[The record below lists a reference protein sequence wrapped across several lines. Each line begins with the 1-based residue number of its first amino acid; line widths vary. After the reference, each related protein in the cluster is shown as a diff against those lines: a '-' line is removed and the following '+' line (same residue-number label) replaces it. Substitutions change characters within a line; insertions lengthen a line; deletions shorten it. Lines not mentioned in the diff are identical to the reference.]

1 MRFWKFEKSNLEEI
15 LENEITEKEKED
27 LDNLDADQ
35 DNFSDND
42 NLSSNED
49 DSLFDKG
56 EELEKDFDETS
67 QSNDSS
73 STSLTSDSENS
84 SSEENTL
91 NEKSDNPSNT
101 GNSQENDSSDN
112 SDELEKS
119 SNETSQSND
128 SSSSSSTSGSENSSS
143 EENTLNE
150 KSDNFSNVGNSQE
163 NDSSYNSDELEKD
176 FDETSQ
182 SNDSSTSS
190 TFDSENSS
198 SKENTLDEKSDN
210 SSNTGNSQENDSS
223 DNSNELEKD
232 FDETSQ
238 SNDSGISSS
247 TSDSENSSSEENTL
261 NEKSDNS
268 SNTGNSQEN
277 DSSYNSDELEKDFDE
292 TSQSNDS
299 STSSTSDSENSSSE
313 ENTLNEKSDNSSN
326 TGNSQENGDSIGER
340 KEKLQELRD
349 KLDEYSKKKLNLER
363 KSLKPDEDISEESL
377 EKDDYELSDQ
387 SNKFL
392 EELSSLPSFKD
403 RDRKDGYSIDTSKY
417 SSIPD
422 SLVRT
427 LISKFLN
434 QRFCKRDTD
443 LNIRSNSFSKT
454 HGFHKWEV
462 KDMIVHLETEQ
473 LNKVLEDKY
482 GYQYANGVS
491 ENVPL
496 SFYFDMSGSMSEYT
510 NMLAVIAIELLKKN
524 VKVLIG
530 FNERV
535 NVQIDKIDKNITID
549 ELVSVLESAGYS
561 GYSYNNSDRFIRNS
575 KVTYKFINRDIDDYL
590 LSKECEKCV
599 VFSDFDPLSEV
610 ICLSQKAKVYW
621 FCFEN
626 YFTKYDLGRFKG
638 FIYQTNS
645 AEDIINGLI
654 KVNENRFETLCFVSN
669 NKTLQRRK

>member
-49 DSLFDKG
+49 DSLFDNG

-84 SSEENTL
+84 SSEENTID
-91 NEKSDNPSNT
+91 EKSDNSSNT
-101 GNSQENDSSDN
+101 GNSQENDSSD
-112 SDELEKS
+112 
-119 SNETSQSND
+119 
-128 SSSSSSTSGSENSSS
+128 
-143 EENTLNE
+143 
-150 KSDNFSNVGNSQE
+150 DN
-163 NDSSYNSDELEKD
+163 DELEKD

-182 SNDSSTSS
+182 SNDSSISSLTS
-190 TFDSENSS
+190 DSENSS
-198 SKENTLDEKSDN
+198 SEENTLDEKSDN

-223 DNSNELEKD
+223 DS
-232 FDETSQ
+232 
-238 SNDSGISSS
+238 
-247 TSDSENSSSEENTL
+247 
-261 NEKSDNS
+261 
-268 SNTGNSQEN
+268 
-277 DSSYNSDELEKDFDE
+277 SDELEKSSNE
-292 TSQSNDS
+292 ISQSNDS
-299 STSSTSDSENSSSE
+299 STSSTSGSENSSSE

-326 TGNSQENGDSIGER
+326 TGNSQENGESIDER

-363 KSLKPDEDISEESL
+363 ESLKPDEDISEESL

-387 SNKFL
+387 NSKFL

-549 ELVSVLESAGYS
+549 ELVSILESAGYS

>member
-15 LENEITEKEKED
+15 LENEITEKEN
-27 LDNLDADQ
+27 LDNLDSNNIDSVNNVDADQ

-49 DSLFDKG
+49 DSLFDNG
-56 EELEKDFDETS
+56 E
-67 QSNDSS
+67 
-73 STSLTSDSENS
+73 
-84 SSEENTL
+84 
-91 NEKSDNPSNT
+91 
-101 GNSQENDSSDN
+101 
-112 SDELEKS
+112 
-119 SNETSQSND
+119 
-128 SSSSSSTSGSENSSS
+128 
-143 EENTLNE
+143 
-150 KSDNFSNVGNSQE
+150 
-163 NDSSYNSDELEKD
+163 
-176 FDETSQ
+176 
-182 SNDSSTSS
+182 
-190 TFDSENSS
+190 
-198 SKENTLDEKSDN
+198 
-210 SSNTGNSQENDSS
+210 
-223 DNSNELEKD
+223 
-232 FDETSQ
+232 
-238 SNDSGISSS
+238 
-247 TSDSENSSSEENTL
+247 
-261 NEKSDNS
+261 
-268 SNTGNSQEN
+268 
-277 DSSYNSDELEKDFDE
+277 ELEKDFDE

-313 ENTLNEKSDNSSN
+313 ENTLDEKSDNSSNTGNSQENDLSDNSDELGTSSNEICQNNDSSSSSSTSDSENSSSEENTLDEKSDNSSNTGNSQENDLSDNSDELEKSSNETSQSNDSSSTSSTSDSENSSSEENTFDEKSDNSSN
-326 TGNSQENGDSIGER
+326 TGNSQENGESIDER

-363 KSLKPDEDISEESL
+363 ESLKPDEDISEESL

-403 RDRKDGYSIDTSKY
+403 RDRKDGYSIDASKY

-462 KDMIVHLETEQ
+462 KDMILHLETEQ

-482 GYQYANGVS
+482 GYQYANGAS

-610 ICLSQKAKVYW
+610 IGLSQKAKVYW

>member
-1 MRFWKFEKSNLEEI
+1 MDYITTSNLYW
-15 LENEITEKEKED
+15 NR
-27 LDNLDADQ
+27 
-35 DNFSDND
+35 F
-42 NLSSNED
+42 
-49 DSLFDKG
+49 
-56 EELEKDFDETS
+56 ELEVIKQMPFTDKDLERCVVTKGDLLVCEGGDIGRAAIWNYDYDICIQNHIHRLRGKLQLCNLFYYYVFYEYKLI
-67 QSNDSS
+67 NCISS
-73 STSLTSDSENS
+73 KGTTIQGL
-84 SSEENTL
+84 
-91 NEKSDNPSNT
+91 
-101 GNSQENDSSDN
+101 
-112 SDELEKS
+112 
-119 SNETSQSND
+119 
-128 SSSSSSTSGSENSSS
+128 
-143 EENTLNE
+143 
-150 KSDNFSNVGNSQE
+150 
-163 NDSSYNSDELEKD
+163 
-176 FDETSQ
+176 
-182 SNDSSTSS
+182 
-190 TFDSENSS
+190 S
-198 SKENTLDEKSDN
+198 SKEIDTLLIPLPPLAEQKRIVAEIEKWFA
-210 SSNTGNSQENDSS
+210 
-223 DNSNELEKD
+223 L
-232 FDETSQ
+232 
-238 SNDSGISSS
+238 I
-247 TSDSENSSSEENTL
+247 
-261 NEKSDNS
+261 
-268 SNTGNSQEN
+268 
-277 DSSYNSDELEKDFDE
+277 DELDANKQDLQSAVKQVRAKVLDLAIHGKLVSQDPNDESAIDLLRRINPHYTPSDTSHYQNIPFDIP
-292 TSQSNDS
+292 TSWQWVQ
-299 STSSTSDSENSSSE
+299 
-313 ENTLNEKSDNSSN
+313 L
-326 TGNSQENGDSIGER
+326 GIVFQLINGDRGNNYPS

-363 KSLKPDEDISEESL
+363 ESLKPDEDISEESL
-377 EKDDYELSDQ
+377 EKDDYDLSDQ

-462 KDMIVHLETEQ
+462 KDMILHLETEQ

-482 GYQYANGVS
+482 GYQYANGAS

-590 LSKECEKCV
+590 FSKECEKCV

-610 ICLSQKAKVYW
+610 IGLSQKAKVYW

-626 YFTKYDLGRFKG
+626 YFNKYDLGRFKG

>member
-15 LENEITEKEKED
+15 LENEITENEKED

-49 DSLFDKG
+49 DSLFDNGDELDKDFDENSQSNDSSTSSTFDSENSSSEENTIDETSDNSSNTG
-56 EELEKDFDETS
+56 NSQENDLSYNSDELEKDFYDTS

-73 STSLTSDSENS
+73 ISSSTSDSENS

-101 GNSQENDSSDN
+101 GNSQENDLSDDN
-112 SDELEKS
+112 DELEKDFYD
-119 SNETSQSND
+119 TSQSND
-128 SSSSSSTSGSENSSS
+128 SSSTSSTSGSENSSS
-143 EENTLNE
+143 EENTLDE
-150 KSDNFSNVGNSQE
+150 KSDNFSNA
-163 NDSSYNSDELEKD
+163 
-176 FDETSQ
+176 
-182 SNDSSTSS
+182 
-190 TFDSENSS
+190 
-198 SKENTLDEKSDN
+198 
-210 SSNTGNSQENDSS
+210 
-223 DNSNELEKD
+223 
-232 FDETSQ
+232 
-238 SNDSGISSS
+238 
-247 TSDSENSSSEENTL
+247 
-261 NEKSDNS
+261 
-268 SNTGNSQEN
+268 
-277 DSSYNSDELEKDFDE
+277 
-292 TSQSNDS
+292 
-299 STSSTSDSENSSSE
+299 
-313 ENTLNEKSDNSSN
+313 
-326 TGNSQENGDSIGER
+326 GNSQENGESIDER

-363 KSLKPDEDISEESL
+363 ESLKPDEDISEESL

-638 FIYQTNS
+638 FIYQANS

-669 NKTLQRRK
+669 SKTLQRRK

>member
-15 LENEITEKEKED
+15 LENEITEKED
-27 LDNLDADQ
+27 LDNLDSNNIDLVNNTDADQ

-49 DSLFDKG
+49 DSLFDNG
-56 EELEKDFDETS
+56 DELEKDFDETS

-73 STSLTSDSENS
+73 STSSTSDSENS
-84 SSEENTL
+84 SGEENTID
-91 NEKSDNPSNT
+91 EKSDNFSNT

-112 SDELEKS
+112 SDELEK
-119 SNETSQSND
+119 D
-128 SSSSSSTSGSENSSS
+128 
-143 EENTLNE
+143 
-150 KSDNFSNVGNSQE
+150 
-163 NDSSYNSDELEKD
+163 Y
-176 FDETSQ
+176 DETSQ
-182 SNDSSTSS
+182 SNDSS
-190 TFDSENSS
+190 
-198 SKENTLDEKSDN
+198 
-210 SSNTGNSQENDSS
+210 
-223 DNSNELEKD
+223 
-232 FDETSQ
+232 
-238 SNDSGISSS
+238 ISSS

-261 NEKSDNS
+261 DEKSDNS
-268 SNTGNSQEN
+268 SNTGDSQEK
-277 DSSYNSDELEKDFDE
+277 DSSDNNDELEKDFDE

-299 STSSTSDSENSSSE
+299 SSTSSTSDSDNSSGE
-313 ENTLNEKSDNSSN
+313 ENTIDEKSDNSNNTGDSQAKDSSDSSDELDKDSN
-326 TGNSQENGDSIGER
+326 ETGNSSDVDNQ

-349 KLDEYSKKKLNLER
+349 KLDEFSKKKLNLER
-363 KSLKPDEDISEESL
+363 ESLKPDEDISEESL

-638 FIYQTNS
+638 FIYQANS

-669 NKTLQRRK
+669 SKTLQRRK

>member
-1 MRFWKFEKSNLEEI
+1 M
-15 LENEITEKEKED
+15 
-27 LDNLDADQ
+27 
-35 DNFSDND
+35 
-42 NLSSNED
+42 
-49 DSLFDKG
+49 
-56 EELEKDFDETS
+56 
-67 QSNDSS
+67 
-73 STSLTSDSENS
+73 
-84 SSEENTL
+84 
-91 NEKSDNPSNT
+91 
-101 GNSQENDSSDN
+101 
-112 SDELEKS
+112 
-119 SNETSQSND
+119 
-128 SSSSSSTSGSENSSS
+128 
-143 EENTLNE
+143 
-150 KSDNFSNVGNSQE
+150 
-163 NDSSYNSDELEKD
+163 
-176 FDETSQ
+176 
-182 SNDSSTSS
+182 
-190 TFDSENSS
+190 
-198 SKENTLDEKSDN
+198 
-210 SSNTGNSQENDSS
+210 
-223 DNSNELEKD
+223 
-232 FDETSQ
+232 
-238 SNDSGISSS
+238 
-247 TSDSENSSSEENTL
+247 
-261 NEKSDNS
+261 
-268 SNTGNSQEN
+268 
-277 DSSYNSDELEKDFDE
+277 
-292 TSQSNDS
+292 
-299 STSSTSDSENSSSE
+299 
-313 ENTLNEKSDNSSN
+313 
-326 TGNSQENGDSIGER
+326 
-340 KEKLQELRD
+340 
-349 KLDEYSKKKLNLER
+349 
-363 KSLKPDEDISEESL
+363 KPDEDISEESL
-377 EKDDYELSDQ
+377 EKKDDYELSDQ
-387 SNKFL
+387 RNKFL

-403 RDRKDGYSIDTSKY
+403 RDRGDGYSIDTSKY

-610 ICLSQKAKVYW
+610 IGLSQKAKVYW

-638 FIYQTNS
+638 FIYQANS

-669 NKTLQRRK
+669 SKTLQRRK

>member
-15 LENEITEKEKED
+15 LENEITENEKED

-49 DSLFDKG
+49 DSLFDNGDELDKDFDENSQSNDSSTSSTFDSENSSSEENTIDETSDNSSNTG
-56 EELEKDFDETS
+56 NSQENDLSYNSDELEKDFYDTS

-73 STSLTSDSENS
+73 ISSSTSDSENS

-101 GNSQENDSSDN
+101 GNSQENDLSDDN
-112 SDELEKS
+112 DELEKDFYD
-119 SNETSQSND
+119 TSQSND
-128 SSSSSSTSGSENSSS
+128 SSSTSSTSGSENSSS
-143 EENTLNE
+143 EENTLDE
-150 KSDNFSNVGNSQE
+150 KSDNFSNA
-163 NDSSYNSDELEKD
+163 
-176 FDETSQ
+176 
-182 SNDSSTSS
+182 
-190 TFDSENSS
+190 
-198 SKENTLDEKSDN
+198 
-210 SSNTGNSQENDSS
+210 
-223 DNSNELEKD
+223 
-232 FDETSQ
+232 
-238 SNDSGISSS
+238 
-247 TSDSENSSSEENTL
+247 
-261 NEKSDNS
+261 
-268 SNTGNSQEN
+268 
-277 DSSYNSDELEKDFDE
+277 
-292 TSQSNDS
+292 
-299 STSSTSDSENSSSE
+299 
-313 ENTLNEKSDNSSN
+313 
-326 TGNSQENGDSIGER
+326 GNSQENGESIDER

-363 KSLKPDEDISEESL
+363 ESLKPDEDISEESL

-387 SNKFL
+387 NSKFL

-473 LNKVLEDKY
+473 LNKVLKDKY

-638 FIYQTNS
+638 FIYQANS

>member
-27 LDNLDADQ
+27 LDNLDSNNIDSVNNVDADQ

-49 DSLFDKG
+49 DSLFDNG
-56 EELEKDFDETS
+56 EELEKSF
-67 QSNDSS
+67 
-73 STSLTSDSENS
+73 
-84 SSEENTL
+84 
-91 NEKSDNPSNT
+91 
-101 GNSQENDSSDN
+101 
-112 SDELEKS
+112 
-119 SNETSQSND
+119 NETSQSND
-128 SSSSSSTSGSENSSS
+128 N
-143 EENTLNE
+143 
-150 KSDNFSNVGNSQE
+150 
-163 NDSSYNSDELEKD
+163 
-176 FDETSQ
+176 
-182 SNDSSTSS
+182 
-190 TFDSENSS
+190 
-198 SKENTLDEKSDN
+198 
-210 SSNTGNSQENDSS
+210 
-223 DNSNELEKD
+223 
-232 FDETSQ
+232 
-238 SNDSGISSS
+238 
-247 TSDSENSSSEENTL
+247 
-261 NEKSDNS
+261 
-268 SNTGNSQEN
+268 
-277 DSSYNSDELEKDFDE
+277 
-292 TSQSNDS
+292 S

-326 TGNSQENGDSIGER
+326 TGNSQENASSDNSDELEKSSNETSQNNDRSSTSSTSGSENSSSEENTLDEKSDNSSNTGNSQEKDLSDNSDELEKSSNETIQSNDSSSSSTSDSENSSSKENTLNEKSDNSSNTGNSQENGESIDER

-363 KSLKPDEDISEESL
+363 ESLKPDEDISEESL

-462 KDMIVHLETEQ
+462 KDMILHLETEQ

-482 GYQYANGVS
+482 GYQYANGAS

-590 LSKECEKCV
+590 FSKECEKCV

-610 ICLSQKAKVYW
+610 IGLSQKAKVYW

>member
-15 LENEITEKEKED
+15 LENEITENEKED

-49 DSLFDKG
+49 DSLFDNG
-56 EELEKDFDETS
+56 DELEKDFYDTS

-73 STSLTSDSENS
+73 
-84 SSEENTL
+84 
-91 NEKSDNPSNT
+91 
-101 GNSQENDSSDN
+101 
-112 SDELEKS
+112 
-119 SNETSQSND
+119 
-128 SSSSSSTSGSENSSS
+128 
-143 EENTLNE
+143 
-150 KSDNFSNVGNSQE
+150 
-163 NDSSYNSDELEKD
+163 
-176 FDETSQ
+176 
-182 SNDSSTSS
+182 
-190 TFDSENSS
+190 
-198 SKENTLDEKSDN
+198 
-210 SSNTGNSQENDSS
+210 
-223 DNSNELEKD
+223 
-232 FDETSQ
+232 
-238 SNDSGISSS
+238 ISSS

-277 DSSYNSDELEKDFDE
+277 GE
-292 TSQSNDS
+292 
-299 STSSTSDSENSSSE
+299 
-313 ENTLNEKSDNSSN
+313 
-326 TGNSQENGDSIGER
+326 SIDER

-363 KSLKPDEDISEESL
+363 ESLKPDEDISEESL
-377 EKDDYELSDQ
+377 EKDDYELSNQ

-610 ICLSQKAKVYW
+610 IGLSQKAKVYW

>member
-15 LENEITEKEKED
+15 LENEITEKED
-27 LDNLDADQ
+27 LDNLDSNNIDSVNNVDADQ

-49 DSLFDKG
+49 DSLFDNG

-73 STSLTSDSENS
+73 STSSTSDSENS

-91 NEKSDNPSNT
+91 DEKSDNPSNT
-101 GNSQENDSSDN
+101 GNSQENASSDN

-119 SNETSQSND
+119 SH
-128 SSSSSSTSGSENSSS
+128 
-143 EENTLNE
+143 
-150 KSDNFSNVGNSQE
+150 
-163 NDSSYNSDELEKD
+163 
-176 FDETSQ
+176 
-182 SNDSSTSS
+182 
-190 TFDSENSS
+190 
-198 SKENTLDEKSDN
+198 
-210 SSNTGNSQENDSS
+210 
-223 DNSNELEKD
+223 
-232 FDETSQ
+232 
-238 SNDSGISSS
+238 
-247 TSDSENSSSEENTL
+247 
-261 NEKSDNS
+261 
-268 SNTGNSQEN
+268 
-277 DSSYNSDELEKDFDE
+277 E

-313 ENTLNEKSDNSSN
+313 ENTLDDKSYNSSNTGNSQENDLSDNSDELGTSSNETIENNNSISSSSTSDSEDSLSEENTFDEKSDNSSN
-326 TGNSQENGDSIGER
+326 TGNSQENDSSDNSDELGTSSNETSQSNDSSSSSSTSGSENSSSKDNTLDEKSDNPSNIGNSQENGESIDER

-363 KSLKPDEDISEESL
+363 ESLKPDEDISEESL

-454 HGFHKWEV
+454 HGFHKWKV
-462 KDMIVHLETEQ
+462 KDMILHLETEQ

-610 ICLSQKAKVYW
+610 IGLSQKAKVYW

>member
-27 LDNLDADQ
+27 LDNLDSNNIDSVNNVDADQ

-42 NLSSNED
+42 SLENTDNDNLSSNEENTTQKSDED
-49 DSLFDKG
+49 DSSFDNG
-56 EELEKDFDETS
+56 DELEKDSDETIE
-67 QSNDSS
+67 SNDSS
-73 STSLTSDSENS
+73 SSLTSDSDNFSSEESTLDEQGEQNDNSGNTDDSQESAASDDSDELGTSSNENGSSGSTSDSENSLSEENTLDKKSDNSSNAGNSQENDSSDNSDELETSSNETGENNSSSSSSTSDSENS

-91 NEKSDNPSNT
+91 DEKSDNSSST

-119 SNETSQSND
+119 SNETNQSND
-128 SSSSSSTSGSENSSS
+128 SSS
-143 EENTLNE
+143 
-150 KSDNFSNVGNSQE
+150 
-163 NDSSYNSDELEKD
+163 
-176 FDETSQ
+176 
-182 SNDSSTSS
+182 
-190 TFDSENSS
+190 
-198 SKENTLDEKSDN
+198 
-210 SSNTGNSQENDSS
+210 
-223 DNSNELEKD
+223 
-232 FDETSQ
+232 
-238 SNDSGISSS
+238 SSS

-261 NEKSDNS
+261 DEKSDNS
-268 SNTGNSQEN
+268 SNA
-277 DSSYNSDELEKDFDE
+277 
-292 TSQSNDS
+292 
-299 STSSTSDSENSSSE
+299 
-313 ENTLNEKSDNSSN
+313 
-326 TGNSQENGDSIGER
+326 GNSQENGESIDER

-363 KSLKPDEDISEESL
+363 ESLKPDEDISEESS

-403 RDRKDGYSIDTSKY
+403 RDRGDGYSIDTSKY

-482 GYQYANGVS
+482 GYQYAAGVS

-524 VKVLIG
+524 VKVLVG

-610 ICLSQKAKVYW
+610 IGLSQKAKVYW

>member
-15 LENEITEKEKED
+15 LENEITENEKED

-49 DSLFDKG
+49 DSLFDNG
-56 EELEKDFDETS
+56 DELEKDFYDTS

-73 STSLTSDSENS
+73 
-84 SSEENTL
+84 
-91 NEKSDNPSNT
+91 
-101 GNSQENDSSDN
+101 
-112 SDELEKS
+112 
-119 SNETSQSND
+119 
-128 SSSSSSTSGSENSSS
+128 
-143 EENTLNE
+143 
-150 KSDNFSNVGNSQE
+150 
-163 NDSSYNSDELEKD
+163 
-176 FDETSQ
+176 
-182 SNDSSTSS
+182 
-190 TFDSENSS
+190 
-198 SKENTLDEKSDN
+198 
-210 SSNTGNSQENDSS
+210 
-223 DNSNELEKD
+223 
-232 FDETSQ
+232 
-238 SNDSGISSS
+238 ISSS

-277 DSSYNSDELEKDFDE
+277 DLSDNSDELEKSSNEISQSNDSSTSSTSGSENSSSEENTIDEKSDNYSNKGNSQENDSSDNNDELEKDFDD

-299 STSSTSDSENSSSE
+299 SSSSSTSDSENSSSE

-326 TGNSQENGDSIGER
+326 TGNSQENGESIDER

-363 KSLKPDEDISEESL
+363 ESLKPDEDISEESL
-377 EKDDYELSDQ
+377 EKDDYELSNQ

-610 ICLSQKAKVYW
+610 IGLSQKAKVYW

>member
-27 LDNLDADQ
+27 LDNLDSNNIDSVNNVDADQ

-49 DSLFDKG
+49 DSLFDNG
-56 EELEKDFDETS
+56 EELEKDFD
-67 QSNDSS
+67 
-73 STSLTSDSENS
+73 
-84 SSEENTL
+84 
-91 NEKSDNPSNT
+91 
-101 GNSQENDSSDN
+101 
-112 SDELEKS
+112 
-119 SNETSQSND
+119 ETSQSND

-143 EENTLNE
+143 EENTLDE
-150 KSDNFSNVGNSQE
+150 KSDNSSSAGNSQE
-163 NDSSYNSDELEKD
+163 NASSDNSDELEKSSN
-176 FDETSQ
+176 ETSQ
-182 SNDSSTSS
+182 NNDSSTGS
-190 TFDSENSS
+190 TSDSENSS
-198 SKENTLDEKSDN
+198 SEDNTLDEKSDN
-210 SSNTGNSQENDSS
+210 SSNTGNSQEDDSS
-223 DNSNELEKD
+223 DNSDELGASSNETVENNNSSS
-232 FDETSQ
+232 T
-238 SNDSGISSS
+238 SS
-247 TSDSENSSSEENTL
+247 TSDSENASSEENTFDEKSDNSSSAGNSQENASSDNNDELEKSSNETSQNNDSSTSSTSDSENASSEENTL
-261 NEKSDNS
+261 NEKSDNP
-268 SNTGNSQEN
+268 
-277 DSSYNSDELEKDFDE
+277 
-292 TSQSNDS
+292 
-299 STSSTSDSENSSSE
+299 
-313 ENTLNEKSDNSSN
+313 SN
-326 TGNSQENGDSIGER
+326 TGNSQENGESIDER

-363 KSLKPDEDISEESL
+363 ESLKPDEDISEESL

-462 KDMIVHLETEQ
+462 KDMILHLETEQ

-610 ICLSQKAKVYW
+610 IGLSQKAKVYW

>member
-1 MRFWKFEKSNLEEI
+1 M
-15 LENEITEKEKED
+15 
-27 LDNLDADQ
+27 DADQ

-49 DSLFDKG
+49 DSLFDNG
-56 EELEKDFDETS
+56 DELEKDFDENSQSNDSSTSSTFDSENSSSEENTIDETSDNSSNTGNSQENDLSYNSDELEKDFYDTS

-73 STSLTSDSENS
+73 ISSSTSDSENS

-101 GNSQENDSSDN
+101 GNSQENDLSDDN
-112 SDELEKS
+112 DELEKDFYDTSQSNDS
-119 SNETSQSND
+119 SISSSTSDSENSSSEENTLNEKSDNPSNTGNSQENDLSDDNDELEKDFDETSQSND

-143 EENTLNE
+143 EENTI
-150 KSDNFSNVGNSQE
+150 
-163 NDSSYNSDELEKD
+163 
-176 FDETSQ
+176 
-182 SNDSSTSS
+182 
-190 TFDSENSS
+190 
-198 SKENTLDEKSDN
+198 DEKSDN
-210 SSNTGNSQENDSS
+210 
-223 DNSNELEKD
+223 
-232 FDETSQ
+232 
-238 SNDSGISSS
+238 
-247 TSDSENSSSEENTL
+247 
-261 NEKSDNS
+261 
-268 SNTGNSQEN
+268 
-277 DSSYNSDELEKDFDE
+277 Y
-292 TSQSNDS
+292 
-299 STSSTSDSENSSSE
+299 
-313 ENTLNEKSDNSSN
+313 SN
-326 TGNSQENGDSIGER
+326 TGNSQENGESIDER

-610 ICLSQKAKVYW
+610 IGLSQKAKVYW

>member
-1 MRFWKFEKSNLEEI
+1 MRFWRFEKGNLEEI
-15 LENEITEKEKED
+15 VDKETAREEKKD
-27 LDNLDADQ
+27 LDNIDSNNTDLVNNTDTDQ
-35 DNFSDND
+35 ESFSDND
-42 NLSSNED
+42 SLENTDDNLSDNEENTTQESNED
-49 DSLFDKG
+49 DSSFDNG
-56 EELEKDFDETS
+56 DELEKDSDETVE
-67 QSNDSS
+67 SNDSS
-73 STSLTSDSENS
+73 SDSTSSGDDF

-91 NEKSDNPSNT
+91 DEQGEQSDNS
-101 GNSQENDSSDN
+101 GNVDDSQESDLSDN
-112 SDELEKS
+112 SDALEKDVDETIESNDSSGSDSTYGSDDFSSEESTLDEQGKQSDNSGNADDGQESDLSDNSDELGNGSSESNDSSSSGSTSGSEESTLDEKSNNSGNTDDSQESSSIDNGNELEKS
-119 SNETSQSND
+119 SNETSD
-128 SSSSSSTSGSENSSS
+128 
-143 EENTLNE
+143 
-150 KSDNFSNVGNSQE
+150 
-163 NDSSYNSDELEKD
+163 
-176 FDETSQ
+176 
-182 SNDSSTSS
+182 
-190 TFDSENSS
+190 
-198 SKENTLDEKSDN
+198 
-210 SSNTGNSQENDSS
+210 SSNTNNQ
-223 DNSNELEKD
+223 DNSFDSDDALDDESSIDNQNIKKD
-232 FDETSQ
+232 
-238 SNDSGISSS
+238 
-247 TSDSENSSSEENTL
+247 
-261 NEKSDNS
+261 
-268 SNTGNSQEN
+268 
-277 DSSYNSDELEKDFDE
+277 
-292 TSQSNDS
+292 
-299 STSSTSDSENSSSE
+299 
-313 ENTLNEKSDNSSN
+313 
-326 TGNSQENGDSIGER
+326 SQENGESIDER

-363 KSLKPDEDISEESL
+363 ESLKPDEDISEESS
-377 EKDDYELSDQ
+377 EKDNYRLSDQ

-403 RDRKDGYSIDTSKY
+403 RDRGDGYSIDTSKY

-482 GYQYANGVS
+482 GYQYAAGAS

-561 GYSYNNSDRFIRNS
+561 GYSYGNSDRFIRNS

-590 LSKECEKCV
+590 LSKKCEKCV

-610 ICLSQKAKVYW
+610 IGLSQKAKVYW

-654 KVNENRFETLCFVSN
+654 KVNENRFETLCFVSHD
-669 NKTLQRRK
+669 KTLQRRK

>member
-27 LDNLDADQ
+27 LDNLDSNNIDSVNNVDADQ

-49 DSLFDKG
+49 DSLFDNG
-56 EELEKDFDETS
+56 EELEKDFD
-67 QSNDSS
+67 
-73 STSLTSDSENS
+73 
-84 SSEENTL
+84 
-91 NEKSDNPSNT
+91 
-101 GNSQENDSSDN
+101 
-112 SDELEKS
+112 
-119 SNETSQSND
+119 ETSQSND

-143 EENTLNE
+143 EENTLDE
-150 KSDNFSNVGNSQE
+150 KSDNSSNTGNSQE
-163 NDSSYNSDELEKD
+163 KDLSDNSDELGKD

-182 SNDSSTSS
+182 SNDGSTSS
-190 TFDSENSS
+190 TSDSENSS
-198 SKENTLDEKSDN
+198 SEENTFDEKSDNSSNTGNSQEKDLSDNSDELGTSSNETSQSNDSSSTISTSDSENSSSEENTFDEKSDNSSSAGNSQENASSDNNDELEKSSNETSQNNDSSTSSTSGSENSSSEGNTLDEKSDN
-210 SSNTGNSQENDSS
+210 SSNTGNSQENG
-223 DNSNELEKD
+223 E
-232 FDETSQ
+232 
-238 SNDSGISSS
+238 
-247 TSDSENSSSEENTL
+247 
-261 NEKSDNS
+261 
-268 SNTGNSQEN
+268 
-277 DSSYNSDELEKDFDE
+277 
-292 TSQSNDS
+292 
-299 STSSTSDSENSSSE
+299 
-313 ENTLNEKSDNSSN
+313 
-326 TGNSQENGDSIGER
+326 SIDER

-363 KSLKPDEDISEESL
+363 ESLKPDEDVSEESL

-462 KDMIVHLETEQ
+462 KDMILHLETEQ

-482 GYQYANGVS
+482 GYQYANGAS

-610 ICLSQKAKVYW
+610 IGLSQKAKVYW

>member
-15 LENEITEKEKED
+15 LENEITRKEKED
-27 LDNLDADQ
+27 LDNLDSNNIDSVNNVDADQ
-35 DNFSDND
+35 DNFSDNDSLENTDND

-67 QSNDSS
+67 QNNDSS
-73 STSLTSDSENS
+73 SSSSTSGSENS

-91 NEKSDNPSNT
+91 DEKSDNSSSA
-101 GNSQENDSSDN
+101 GNSQENAPSDN

-128 SSSSSSTSGSENSSS
+128 SSSSSSTS
-143 EENTLNE
+143 
-150 KSDNFSNVGNSQE
+150 
-163 NDSSYNSDELEKD
+163 
-176 FDETSQ
+176 
-182 SNDSSTSS
+182 
-190 TFDSENSS
+190 
-198 SKENTLDEKSDN
+198 
-210 SSNTGNSQENDSS
+210 
-223 DNSNELEKD
+223 
-232 FDETSQ
+232 
-238 SNDSGISSS
+238 
-247 TSDSENSSSEENTL
+247 DSENSSSEENTL
-261 NEKSDNS
+261 NEKSNNSSSTGNSQENDSFDNS
-268 SNTGNSQEN
+268 DDSEKSSNDTVENNNSSTSSTSDSGDSSSEENTLDEKSDISSRTGNSQEN
-277 DSSYNSDELEKDFDE
+277 DSSD
-292 TSQSNDS
+292 
-299 STSSTSDSENSSSE
+299 SSE
-313 ENTLNEKSDNSSN
+313 ELDKDSNE
-326 TGNSQENGDSIGER
+326 TGNSSDVDNQ

-363 KSLKPDEDISEESL
+363 ESLKPDENISEESL

-462 KDMIVHLETEQ
+462 KDMILHLETEQ

-610 ICLSQKAKVYW
+610 IGLSQKAKVYW

>member
-15 LENEITEKEKED
+15 LENEITENEKED

-49 DSLFDKG
+49 DSLFDNG
-56 EELEKDFDETS
+56 DELEKDFDENSQSNDSSTSSTFDSENSSSEENTIDETSDNSSNTGNSQENDLSYNSDELEKDFYDTS

-73 STSLTSDSENS
+73 ISSSTSDSENS

-101 GNSQENDSSDN
+101 GNSQENDLSDDN
-112 SDELEKS
+112 DELEKDFD
-119 SNETSQSND
+119 ETSQSND

-143 EENTLNE
+143 EENTI
-150 KSDNFSNVGNSQE
+150 
-163 NDSSYNSDELEKD
+163 
-176 FDETSQ
+176 
-182 SNDSSTSS
+182 
-190 TFDSENSS
+190 
-198 SKENTLDEKSDN
+198 DEKSDN
-210 SSNTGNSQENDSS
+210 
-223 DNSNELEKD
+223 
-232 FDETSQ
+232 
-238 SNDSGISSS
+238 
-247 TSDSENSSSEENTL
+247 
-261 NEKSDNS
+261 
-268 SNTGNSQEN
+268 
-277 DSSYNSDELEKDFDE
+277 Y
-292 TSQSNDS
+292 
-299 STSSTSDSENSSSE
+299 
-313 ENTLNEKSDNSSN
+313 SN
-326 TGNSQENGDSIGER
+326 TGNSQENGESIDER

-610 ICLSQKAKVYW
+610 IGLSQKAKVYW

>member
-49 DSLFDKG
+49 DSLFDNG
-56 EELEKDFDETS
+56 EELEKDFDEIS
-67 QSNDSS
+67 QSNDS
-73 STSLTSDSENS
+73 
-84 SSEENTL
+84 
-91 NEKSDNPSNT
+91 
-101 GNSQENDSSDN
+101 
-112 SDELEKS
+112 
-119 SNETSQSND
+119 
-128 SSSSSSTSGSENSSS
+128 
-143 EENTLNE
+143 
-150 KSDNFSNVGNSQE
+150 
-163 NDSSYNSDELEKD
+163 
-176 FDETSQ
+176 
-182 SNDSSTSS
+182 
-190 TFDSENSS
+190 
-198 SKENTLDEKSDN
+198 
-210 SSNTGNSQENDSS
+210 
-223 DNSNELEKD
+223 
-232 FDETSQ
+232 
-238 SNDSGISSS
+238 
-247 TSDSENSSSEENTL
+247 
-261 NEKSDNS
+261 
-268 SNTGNSQEN
+268 
-277 DSSYNSDELEKDFDE
+277 
-292 TSQSNDS
+292 S

-326 TGNSQENGDSIGER
+326 TGNSQENDLSYNSDELEKDFYDTSQSNDSSISSSTSDSENSSSEENTLNEKSDNPSNTGNSQENDLSDDNDELEKDFDETSQSNDSSSSSSTSGSENSSSEENTLDEKSDNYSNTGNSQEKDSSDNNDELEKDFDETSQSNDSSSSSSTSGSENSSSEENTLDEKSDNFSNAGNSQENGESIDER

-363 KSLKPDEDISEESL
+363 ESLKPDEDISEESL

-387 SNKFL
+387 NSKFL

-549 ELVSVLESAGYS
+549 ELVSILESAGYS

-610 ICLSQKAKVYW
+610 IGLSQKAKVYW

-638 FIYQTNS
+638 FIYQANS

>member
-27 LDNLDADQ
+27 LDNLDSNNIDSVNNVDADQ

-49 DSLFDKG
+49 DSLFDNG

-73 STSLTSDSENS
+73 SSSSTSDSENS
-84 SSEENTL
+84 SSEENTLDEKSDNSSNTGNSQENDLSDNSDELGASSNETVENNNSSSTSSTSDSENASSEENTL

-101 GNSQENDSSDN
+101 GNSQENDLSDN

-119 SNETSQSND
+119 SN
-128 SSSSSSTSGSENSSS
+128 
-143 EENTLNE
+143 
-150 KSDNFSNVGNSQE
+150 V
-163 NDSSYNSDELEKD
+163 
-176 FDETSQ
+176 
-182 SNDSSTSS
+182 
-190 TFDSENSS
+190 
-198 SKENTLDEKSDN
+198 
-210 SSNTGNSQENDSS
+210 
-223 DNSNELEKD
+223 
-232 FDETSQ
+232 
-238 SNDSGISSS
+238 
-247 TSDSENSSSEENTL
+247 
-261 NEKSDNS
+261 
-268 SNTGNSQEN
+268 
-277 DSSYNSDELEKDFDE
+277 

-313 ENTLNEKSDNSSN
+313 ENTFDEKSDNSSN
-326 TGNSQENGDSIGER
+326 TGNSQENGESIDER

-363 KSLKPDEDISEESL
+363 ESLKPDEDISEESL

-403 RDRKDGYSIDTSKY
+403 RDRKDGYSIDASKY

-462 KDMIVHLETEQ
+462 KDMILHLETEQ

-482 GYQYANGVS
+482 GYQYANGAS

-610 ICLSQKAKVYW
+610 IGLSQKAKVYW

>member
-15 LENEITEKEKED
+15 LENEITENEKED
-27 LDNLDADQ
+27 LDNLDSNNIDSVNNVDADQ

-49 DSLFDKG
+49 DSLFDNG
-56 EELEKDFDETS
+56 E
-67 QSNDSS
+67 
-73 STSLTSDSENS
+73 
-84 SSEENTL
+84 
-91 NEKSDNPSNT
+91 
-101 GNSQENDSSDN
+101 
-112 SDELEKS
+112 
-119 SNETSQSND
+119 
-128 SSSSSSTSGSENSSS
+128 
-143 EENTLNE
+143 
-150 KSDNFSNVGNSQE
+150 
-163 NDSSYNSDELEKD
+163 
-176 FDETSQ
+176 
-182 SNDSSTSS
+182 
-190 TFDSENSS
+190 
-198 SKENTLDEKSDN
+198 
-210 SSNTGNSQENDSS
+210 
-223 DNSNELEKD
+223 
-232 FDETSQ
+232 
-238 SNDSGISSS
+238 
-247 TSDSENSSSEENTL
+247 
-261 NEKSDNS
+261 
-268 SNTGNSQEN
+268 
-277 DSSYNSDELEKDFDE
+277 ELEKDFDE

-326 TGNSQENGDSIGER
+326 TGNSQENNLSDNSDELEKSSNETVENNNSISSSSTSDSENSSSEENTLNEKSDNFSNTGNSQGKDSFDNNDELGTSSNETSQSNDSSSTSSTSDSENSSSEENTLDEKSDNPSNTGNSQENDLSDNSDELEKSSNETSQSNDSSSTSSTSDSENSSSEENTLDEKSDNPSNTGNSQEKGESIDER

-363 KSLKPDEDISEESL
+363 ESLKPDEDISEESL

-462 KDMIVHLETEQ
+462 KDMILHLETEQ

-590 LSKECEKCV
+590 FSKECEKCV

-610 ICLSQKAKVYW
+610 IGLSQKAKVYW

>member
-15 LENEITEKEKED
+15 LENEITEKED
-27 LDNLDADQ
+27 LDNLDSNNIDLVNNTDADH

-49 DSLFDKG
+49 DSLFDNG
-56 EELEKDFDETS
+56 DELEKDFDETS

-73 STSLTSDSENS
+73 STS
-84 SSEENTL
+84 
-91 NEKSDNPSNT
+91 
-101 GNSQENDSSDN
+101 
-112 SDELEKS
+112 
-119 SNETSQSND
+119 
-128 SSSSSSTSGSENSSS
+128 STSGSENSSS
-143 EENTLNE
+143 EENTLDE
-150 KSDNFSNVGNSQE
+150 KSDNSSNTGNSQE
-163 NDSSYNSDELEKD
+163 NDLSDNSDELEKD
-176 FDETSQ
+176 FDEISQ

-198 SKENTLDEKSDN
+198 SEENTIDEKSDN

-223 DNSNELEKD
+223 DNSDELEKD

-238 SNDSGISSS
+238 SNDS
-247 TSDSENSSSEENTL
+247 
-261 NEKSDNS
+261 
-268 SNTGNSQEN
+268 
-277 DSSYNSDELEKDFDE
+277 
-292 TSQSNDS
+292 S

-313 ENTLNEKSDNSSN
+313 ENTLDEKSDNFSN
-326 TGNSQENGDSIGER
+326 AGNSQENGESIDER

-363 KSLKPDEDISEESL
+363 ESLKPDEDISEESL

-610 ICLSQKAKVYW
+610 IGLSQKARVYW

>member
-49 DSLFDKG
+49 DSLFDNG

-91 NEKSDNPSNT
+91 NEKSDN
-101 GNSQENDSSDN
+101 
-112 SDELEKS
+112 
-119 SNETSQSND
+119 
-128 SSSSSSTSGSENSSS
+128 
-143 EENTLNE
+143 
-150 KSDNFSNVGNSQE
+150 
-163 NDSSYNSDELEKD
+163 
-176 FDETSQ
+176 
-182 SNDSSTSS
+182 
-190 TFDSENSS
+190 
-198 SKENTLDEKSDN
+198 
-210 SSNTGNSQENDSS
+210 
-223 DNSNELEKD
+223 
-232 FDETSQ
+232 
-238 SNDSGISSS
+238 
-247 TSDSENSSSEENTL
+247 
-261 NEKSDNS
+261 
-268 SNTGNSQEN
+268 
-277 DSSYNSDELEKDFDE
+277 
-292 TSQSNDS
+292 
-299 STSSTSDSENSSSE
+299 
-313 ENTLNEKSDNSSN
+313 SSN
-326 TGNSQENGDSIGER
+326 TGNSQENGESIDER

-363 KSLKPDEDISEESL
+363 ESLKPDEDISEESL

-387 SNKFL
+387 NSKFL

-610 ICLSQKAKVYW
+610 IGLSQKAKVYW

>member
-27 LDNLDADQ
+27 LDNLDSNNIDSVNNVDADQ

-49 DSLFDKG
+49 DSLFDNG
-56 EELEKDFDETS
+56 EELEKDFD
-67 QSNDSS
+67 
-73 STSLTSDSENS
+73 
-84 SSEENTL
+84 
-91 NEKSDNPSNT
+91 
-101 GNSQENDSSDN
+101 
-112 SDELEKS
+112 
-119 SNETSQSND
+119 ETSQSND

-143 EENTLNE
+143 EENTL
-150 KSDNFSNVGNSQE
+150 D
-163 NDSSYNSDELEKD
+163 D
-176 FDETSQ
+176 
-182 SNDSSTSS
+182 
-190 TFDSENSS
+190 
-198 SKENTLDEKSDN
+198 KSDN
-210 SSNTGNSQENDSS
+210 SSNTGNSQEDG
-223 DNSNELEKD
+223 E
-232 FDETSQ
+232 
-238 SNDSGISSS
+238 
-247 TSDSENSSSEENTL
+247 
-261 NEKSDNS
+261 
-268 SNTGNSQEN
+268 
-277 DSSYNSDELEKDFDE
+277 
-292 TSQSNDS
+292 
-299 STSSTSDSENSSSE
+299 
-313 ENTLNEKSDNSSN
+313 
-326 TGNSQENGDSIGER
+326 SIDER

-363 KSLKPDEDISEESL
+363 ESLKPDEDISEESL

-454 HGFHKWEV
+454 HGFYKWEV
-462 KDMIVHLETEQ
+462 KDMILHLETEQ

-482 GYQYANGVS
+482 GYQYANGAS

-610 ICLSQKAKVYW
+610 IGLSQKAKVYW

>member
-15 LENEITEKEKED
+15 LENEITENEKED

-49 DSLFDKG
+49 DSLFDNG
-56 EELEKDFDETS
+56 DELEKDFYDTS

-73 STSLTSDSENS
+73 ISSSTSDSENS

-101 GNSQENDSSDN
+101 GNSQENDLSDDN
-112 SDELEKS
+112 DELEKDFD
-119 SNETSQSND
+119 ETSQSND

-143 EENTLNE
+143 EENTL
-150 KSDNFSNVGNSQE
+150 
-163 NDSSYNSDELEKD
+163 
-176 FDETSQ
+176 
-182 SNDSSTSS
+182 
-190 TFDSENSS
+190 
-198 SKENTLDEKSDN
+198 DEKSDN
-210 SSNTGNSQENDSS
+210 YSNTGNSQENDSS
-223 DNSNELEKD
+223 DNNDELEKD
-232 FDETSQ
+232 FDDTSQ
-238 SNDSGISSS
+238 SNDSSSSSS

-277 DSSYNSDELEKDFDE
+277 GE
-292 TSQSNDS
+292 
-299 STSSTSDSENSSSE
+299 
-313 ENTLNEKSDNSSN
+313 
-326 TGNSQENGDSIGER
+326 SIDER

-363 KSLKPDEDISEESL
+363 ESLKPDEDISEESL
-377 EKDDYELSDQ
+377 EKDDYELSNQ

-610 ICLSQKAKVYW
+610 IGLSQKAKVYW

>member
-27 LDNLDADQ
+27 LDNLDSNNIDSVNNVDADQ

-49 DSLFDKG
+49 DSLFDNG
-56 EELEKDFDETS
+56 EELEKDF
-67 QSNDSS
+67 N
-73 STSLTSDSENS
+73 
-84 SSEENTL
+84 
-91 NEKSDNPSNT
+91 
-101 GNSQENDSSDN
+101 
-112 SDELEKS
+112 
-119 SNETSQSND
+119 
-128 SSSSSSTSGSENSSS
+128 
-143 EENTLNE
+143 
-150 KSDNFSNVGNSQE
+150 
-163 NDSSYNSDELEKD
+163 
-176 FDETSQ
+176 
-182 SNDSSTSS
+182 
-190 TFDSENSS
+190 
-198 SKENTLDEKSDN
+198 
-210 SSNTGNSQENDSS
+210 
-223 DNSNELEKD
+223 
-232 FDETSQ
+232 
-238 SNDSGISSS
+238 
-247 TSDSENSSSEENTL
+247 
-261 NEKSDNS
+261 
-268 SNTGNSQEN
+268 
-277 DSSYNSDELEKDFDE
+277 E

-313 ENTLNEKSDNSSN
+313 ENTLDEKSDNSSSAGNSQENDSSDNSDELEKDFDETSQSNNSSSSNSTYDNENSSSEENTLDEKSDNSSN
-326 TGNSQENGDSIGER
+326 TGDSQEDDSSDNSDELEKSSNETSQSNNSSTSSTSNGENSLSKENTLDEKSDNSSSTGNSQENDLSDNSDELGTSSNEISQSNNSSTSSTSDSENSSSEENTLDEKSDNSSSTGNSQENGESIDER

-363 KSLKPDEDISEESL
+363 ESLKPDEDISEESL

-462 KDMIVHLETEQ
+462 KDMILHLETEQ

-610 ICLSQKAKVYW
+610 IGLSQKAKVYW

-654 KVNENRFETLCFVSN
+654 KVDENRFETLCFVSN

>member
-27 LDNLDADQ
+27 LDNLDSNNIDSVNNVDADQ

-42 NLSSNED
+42 SLENTDNDNLSSNEENTTQKSDED
-49 DSLFDKG
+49 DSSFDNG
-56 EELEKDFDETS
+56 DELEKDSDETIE
-67 QSNDSS
+67 SNDSS
-73 STSLTSDSENS
+73 SSLTSDSEDS

-91 NEKSDNPSNT
+91 DKKNDNSSST

-112 SDELEKS
+112 SDELETS
-119 SNETSQSND
+119 SNETIENNN
-128 SSSSSSTSGSENSSS
+128 SSSTSSTSDSGDSSS
-143 EENTLNE
+143 EENTLDE
-150 KSDNFSNVGNSQE
+150 KSN
-163 NDSSYNSDELEKD
+163 
-176 FDETSQ
+176 
-182 SNDSSTSS
+182 
-190 TFDSENSS
+190 NSS
-198 SKENTLDEKSDN
+198 S
-210 SSNTGNSQENDSS
+210 TGNSQENDSS
-223 DNSNELEKD
+223 DNSDELGTSSNETGENNSS
-232 FDETSQ
+232 T
-238 SNDSGISSS
+238 SS
-247 TSDSENSSSEENTL
+247 TSDSGDSSSEENTL
-261 NEKSDNS
+261 DKKSDNS
-268 SNTGNSQEN
+268 SSTGNSQEN
-277 DSSYNSDELEKDFDE
+277 DSFDNSDELEKSSNDIN
-292 TSQSNDS
+292 QSNDS
-299 STSSTSDSENSSSE
+299 SSSSSTSDSGDSSSKENTLDEKSNNSSS
-313 ENTLNEKSDNSSN
+313 
-326 TGNSQENGDSIGER
+326 TGNSQENGESIDER

-363 KSLKPDEDISEESL
+363 ESLKPDEDISEESS

-403 RDRKDGYSIDTSKY
+403 RDRGDGYSIDTSKY

-549 ELVSVLESAGYS
+549 ELASVLESAGYS

-610 ICLSQKAKVYW
+610 IGLSQKAKVYW

>member
-15 LENEITEKEKED
+15 LENEITENEKED

-49 DSLFDKG
+49 DSLFDNG
-56 EELEKDFDETS
+56 DELEKDFDENSQSNDSSTSSTFDSENSSSEENTIDETSDNSSNTGNSQENDLSYNSDELEKDFYDTS

-73 STSLTSDSENS
+73 ISSSTSDSENS

-101 GNSQENDSSDN
+101 GNSQENDLSDDN
-112 SDELEKS
+112 DELEKDFD
-119 SNETSQSND
+119 ETSQSND

-143 EENTLNE
+143 EENTI
-150 KSDNFSNVGNSQE
+150 
-163 NDSSYNSDELEKD
+163 
-176 FDETSQ
+176 
-182 SNDSSTSS
+182 
-190 TFDSENSS
+190 
-198 SKENTLDEKSDN
+198 DEKSDN
-210 SSNTGNSQENDSS
+210 
-223 DNSNELEKD
+223 
-232 FDETSQ
+232 
-238 SNDSGISSS
+238 
-247 TSDSENSSSEENTL
+247 
-261 NEKSDNS
+261 
-268 SNTGNSQEN
+268 
-277 DSSYNSDELEKDFDE
+277 Y
-292 TSQSNDS
+292 
-299 STSSTSDSENSSSE
+299 
-313 ENTLNEKSDNSSN
+313 SN
-326 TGNSQENGDSIGER
+326 TGNSQENGESIDER

-363 KSLKPDEDISEESL
+363 ESLKPDEDISEESL

-387 SNKFL
+387 NSKFL

-473 LNKVLEDKY
+473 LNKVLKDKY

-610 ICLSQKAKVYW
+610 IGLSQKAKVYW

>member
-49 DSLFDKG
+49 DSLFDNG
-56 EELEKDFDETS
+56 DELEKDFDETS

-73 STSLTSDSENS
+73 SISTSDSKNS
-84 SSEENTL
+84 SSEENTI
-91 NEKSDNPSNT
+91 
-101 GNSQENDSSDN
+101 
-112 SDELEKS
+112 
-119 SNETSQSND
+119 
-128 SSSSSSTSGSENSSS
+128 
-143 EENTLNE
+143 
-150 KSDNFSNVGNSQE
+150 
-163 NDSSYNSDELEKD
+163 
-176 FDETSQ
+176 
-182 SNDSSTSS
+182 
-190 TFDSENSS
+190 
-198 SKENTLDEKSDN
+198 DEKSDN

-223 DNSNELEKD
+223 DNN
-232 FDETSQ
+232 
-238 SNDSGISSS
+238 
-247 TSDSENSSSEENTL
+247 
-261 NEKSDNS
+261 
-268 SNTGNSQEN
+268 
-277 DSSYNSDELEKDFDE
+277 DELEKDFDE
-292 TSQSNDS
+292 TG
-299 STSSTSDSENSSSE
+299 NSSDV
-313 ENTLNEKSDNSSN
+313 DN
-326 TGNSQENGDSIGER
+326 Q

-403 RDRKDGYSIDTSKY
+403 RDRGDGYSIDTSKY

-610 ICLSQKAKVYW
+610 IGLSQKAKVYW

>member
-49 DSLFDKG
+49 DSLFDNG
-56 EELEKDFDETS
+56 DELEKDFDETS

-73 STSLTSDSENS
+73 I
-84 SSEENTL
+84 
-91 NEKSDNPSNT
+91 
-101 GNSQENDSSDN
+101 
-112 SDELEKS
+112 
-119 SNETSQSND
+119 
-128 SSSSSSTSGSENSSS
+128 SSSTSGSENSSS
-143 EENTLNE
+143 EENTL
-150 KSDNFSNVGNSQE
+150 
-163 NDSSYNSDELEKD
+163 
-176 FDETSQ
+176 
-182 SNDSSTSS
+182 
-190 TFDSENSS
+190 
-198 SKENTLDEKSDN
+198 DEKSDN
-210 SSNTGNSQENDSS
+210 YSNTGNSQENDSS

-232 FDETSQ
+232 FDDTSQ
-238 SNDSGISSS
+238 SNDSSTSS
-247 TSDSENSSSEENTL
+247 TSDSENSSSEENTID
-261 NEKSDNS
+261 EKSDNS

-277 DSSYNSDELEKDFDE
+277 DSSDSSDELEKDFDE

-313 ENTLNEKSDNSSN
+313 ENTLDEKSDNSSN
-326 TGNSQENGDSIGER
+326 TGNSQENDSSDSSDELEKDFDETSQSNDSSTSSTSDSENSSSEENTLDEKSDNSSNTDNSQENGESIDER

>member
-49 DSLFDKG
+49 DSLFDNG
-56 EELEKDFDETS
+56 DELEKDFDETS

-73 STSLTSDSENS
+73 STSSTSDSENS

-91 NEKSDNPSNT
+91 DEKSDNSSNT
-101 GNSQENDSSDN
+101 GNSQENDLSDN

-119 SNETSQSND
+119 SNEI
-128 SSSSSSTSGSENSSS
+128 
-143 EENTLNE
+143 
-150 KSDNFSNVGNSQE
+150 
-163 NDSSYNSDELEKD
+163 
-176 FDETSQ
+176 SQ

-190 TFDSENSS
+190 TSGSENPSS
-198 SKENTLDEKSDN
+198 EENTLDEKSDN
-210 SSNTGNSQENDSS
+210 YSNTGNSQENDSS

-238 SNDSGISSS
+238 SNDS
-247 TSDSENSSSEENTL
+247 
-261 NEKSDNS
+261 
-268 SNTGNSQEN
+268 
-277 DSSYNSDELEKDFDE
+277 
-292 TSQSNDS
+292 S

-326 TGNSQENGDSIGER
+326 TGNSQENGESIDER

-363 KSLKPDEDISEESL
+363 ESLKPDEDISEESL

-387 SNKFL
+387 NSKFL

-610 ICLSQKAKVYW
+610 IGLSQKAKVYW

>member
-49 DSLFDKG
+49 DSLFDNG
-56 EELEKDFDETS
+56 DELEKDFDETS

-91 NEKSDNPSNT
+91 
-101 GNSQENDSSDN
+101 
-112 SDELEKS
+112 
-119 SNETSQSND
+119 
-128 SSSSSSTSGSENSSS
+128 
-143 EENTLNE
+143 
-150 KSDNFSNVGNSQE
+150 
-163 NDSSYNSDELEKD
+163 
-176 FDETSQ
+176 
-182 SNDSSTSS
+182 
-190 TFDSENSS
+190 
-198 SKENTLDEKSDN
+198 DEKSDN

-223 DNSNELEKD
+223 DNNDELEKD

-238 SNDSGISSS
+238 SNDSSSSSS

-261 NEKSDNS
+261 DEKSDNY

-277 DSSYNSDELEKDFDE
+277 DSSDSSDELDKDFDE

-299 STSSTSDSENSSSE
+299 SSTSSTSDSDNSSSE
-313 ENTLNEKSDNSSN
+313 ENNLNEKSDNFSN
-326 TGNSQENGDSIGER
+326 AGNSQENGESIDER

-363 KSLKPDEDISEESL
+363 ESLKPDEDISEESL

-387 SNKFL
+387 NSKFL

-610 ICLSQKAKVYW
+610 IGLSQKAKVYW

-626 YFTKYDLGRFKG
+626 YFNKYDLGRFKG

>member
-1 MRFWKFEKSNLEEI
+1 MKFWKFEKSNLEEI

-49 DSLFDKG
+49 DSLFDNG
-56 EELEKDFDETS
+56 EELEKDFDEIS

-91 NEKSDNPSNT
+91 DEKSDNSSNTGNSQENDLSDNSDELEKSSNEISQSNDSSTSSTSGSENSSSEENTIDEKSDNYSNT

-128 SSSSSSTSGSENSSS
+128 SSTSSTSGSENSSS
-143 EENTLNE
+143 EENTI
-150 KSDNFSNVGNSQE
+150 
-163 NDSSYNSDELEKD
+163 
-176 FDETSQ
+176 
-182 SNDSSTSS
+182 
-190 TFDSENSS
+190 
-198 SKENTLDEKSDN
+198 DEKSDN
-210 SSNTGNSQENDSS
+210 SSNTGDSHAKDSS
-223 DNSNELEKD
+223 DSSDELDKDSNE
-232 FDETSQ
+232 
-238 SNDSGISSS
+238 
-247 TSDSENSSSEENTL
+247 
-261 NEKSDNS
+261 
-268 SNTGNSQEN
+268 TGNS
-277 DSSYNSDELEKDFDE
+277 SDV
-292 TSQSNDS
+292 
-299 STSSTSDSENSSSE
+299 
-313 ENTLNEKSDNSSN
+313 DN
-326 TGNSQENGDSIGER
+326 Q

-387 SNKFL
+387 NSKFL

-549 ELVSVLESAGYS
+549 ELVSILESAGYS

-610 ICLSQKAKVYW
+610 IGLSQKAKVYW

>member
-27 LDNLDADQ
+27 LDNLDSNNIDSVNNVDADQ

-49 DSLFDKG
+49 DSLFDNG
-56 EELEKDFDETS
+56 EELEKDF
-67 QSNDSS
+67 
-73 STSLTSDSENS
+73 
-84 SSEENTL
+84 
-91 NEKSDNPSNT
+91 
-101 GNSQENDSSDN
+101 
-112 SDELEKS
+112 
-119 SNETSQSND
+119 NETSQSND
-128 SSSSSSTSGSENSSS
+128 SS
-143 EENTLNE
+143 
-150 KSDNFSNVGNSQE
+150 
-163 NDSSYNSDELEKD
+163 
-176 FDETSQ
+176 
-182 SNDSSTSS
+182 
-190 TFDSENSS
+190 
-198 SKENTLDEKSDN
+198 
-210 SSNTGNSQENDSS
+210 
-223 DNSNELEKD
+223 
-232 FDETSQ
+232 
-238 SNDSGISSS
+238 SSS

-277 DSSYNSDELEKDFDE
+277 DLSDNSNELEKSSKE
-292 TSQSNDS
+292 TSQSNDSSSSTSDSENSSSEENTLDEKSDNSSSTGNSQENDLSDNSDELGTSSNEISQSNNS

-313 ENTLNEKSDNSSN
+313 ENTLNEKSDNPSNTVNSQENDSSDNSDELEKSSNVTSQSNDSSSSNSTYDNENSSSEENTLDEKSDNSSN
-326 TGNSQENGDSIGER
+326 TGNSQENGESIDER

-363 KSLKPDEDISEESL
+363 ESLKPDEDISEESL

-462 KDMIVHLETEQ
+462 KDMILHLETEQ

-575 KVTYKFINRDIDDYL
+575 KVSYKFINRNIDDYL
-590 LSKECEKCV
+590 FSKECEKCV

-610 ICLSQKAKVYW
+610 IGLSQKAKVYW

>member
-27 LDNLDADQ
+27 LDNLDSNNIDSVNNVDADQ

-49 DSLFDKG
+49 DSLFDNG
-56 EELEKDFDETS
+56 EELEKSF
-67 QSNDSS
+67 
-73 STSLTSDSENS
+73 
-84 SSEENTL
+84 
-91 NEKSDNPSNT
+91 
-101 GNSQENDSSDN
+101 
-112 SDELEKS
+112 
-119 SNETSQSND
+119 NETSQSND
-128 SSSSSSTSGSENSSS
+128 N
-143 EENTLNE
+143 
-150 KSDNFSNVGNSQE
+150 
-163 NDSSYNSDELEKD
+163 
-176 FDETSQ
+176 
-182 SNDSSTSS
+182 
-190 TFDSENSS
+190 
-198 SKENTLDEKSDN
+198 
-210 SSNTGNSQENDSS
+210 
-223 DNSNELEKD
+223 
-232 FDETSQ
+232 
-238 SNDSGISSS
+238 
-247 TSDSENSSSEENTL
+247 
-261 NEKSDNS
+261 
-268 SNTGNSQEN
+268 
-277 DSSYNSDELEKDFDE
+277 
-292 TSQSNDS
+292 S

-326 TGNSQENGDSIGER
+326 TGNSQENASSDNSDELEKSSNETSQNNDSSSTSSTSGSENSSSEENTLDEKSDNSSNTGNSQEKDLSDNSDELEKSSNETIQSNDSSSSSTSDSENSSSKENTLNEKSDNSSNTGNSQENGESIDER

-363 KSLKPDEDISEESL
+363 ESLKPDEDISEESL

-462 KDMIVHLETEQ
+462 KDMILHLETEQ

-482 GYQYANGVS
+482 GYQYANGAS

-610 ICLSQKAKVYW
+610 IGLSQKAKVYW

>member
-27 LDNLDADQ
+27 LDNLDSNNIDSVNNVDADQ

-49 DSLFDKG
+49 DSLFDNG
-56 EELEKDFDETS
+56 EELEKDF
-67 QSNDSS
+67 N
-73 STSLTSDSENS
+73 
-84 SSEENTL
+84 
-91 NEKSDNPSNT
+91 
-101 GNSQENDSSDN
+101 
-112 SDELEKS
+112 
-119 SNETSQSND
+119 
-128 SSSSSSTSGSENSSS
+128 
-143 EENTLNE
+143 
-150 KSDNFSNVGNSQE
+150 
-163 NDSSYNSDELEKD
+163 
-176 FDETSQ
+176 
-182 SNDSSTSS
+182 
-190 TFDSENSS
+190 
-198 SKENTLDEKSDN
+198 
-210 SSNTGNSQENDSS
+210 
-223 DNSNELEKD
+223 
-232 FDETSQ
+232 
-238 SNDSGISSS
+238 
-247 TSDSENSSSEENTL
+247 
-261 NEKSDNS
+261 
-268 SNTGNSQEN
+268 
-277 DSSYNSDELEKDFDE
+277 E

-313 ENTLNEKSDNSSN
+313 ENTLDEKSDNSSSAGNSQENDSSDNSDELEKDFDETSQSNNSSSSNSTYDNENSSSEENTLDEKSDNSSN
-326 TGNSQENGDSIGER
+326 TGNSQENDLSDNSDELEKSSNETSQSNNSSTSSTSNGENSLSKENTLDEKSDNSSSTGNSQENDLSDNSDELGTSSNEISQSNNSSTSSTSDSENSSSEENTLDEKSDNSSSTGNSQENGESIDER

-363 KSLKPDEDISEESL
+363 ESLKPDEDISEESL

-462 KDMIVHLETEQ
+462 KDMILHLETEQ

-610 ICLSQKAKVYW
+610 IGLSQKAKVYW

-654 KVNENRFETLCFVSN
+654 KVDENRFETLCFVSN

>member
-15 LENEITEKEKED
+15 LENEITEKEN
-27 LDNLDADQ
+27 LDNLDSNNIDSVNNVDADQ

-49 DSLFDKG
+49 DSLFDNG

-73 STSLTSDSENS
+73 SSSSTSDSENS

-91 NEKSDNPSNT
+91 DEKSDNPSNT
-101 GNSQENDSSDN
+101 GNSQEDDSSDN

-128 SSSSSSTSGSENSSS
+128 SSST
-143 EENTLNE
+143 
-150 KSDNFSNVGNSQE
+150 
-163 NDSSYNSDELEKD
+163 
-176 FDETSQ
+176 
-182 SNDSSTSS
+182 
-190 TFDSENSS
+190 
-198 SKENTLDEKSDN
+198 
-210 SSNTGNSQENDSS
+210 
-223 DNSNELEKD
+223 
-232 FDETSQ
+232 
-238 SNDSGISSS
+238 SS

-268 SNTGNSQEN
+268 SNAGNSQED
-277 DSSYNSDELEKDFDE
+277 DSSDNSDELEKSSNE

-326 TGNSQENGDSIGER
+326 TGNSQENASSDNSDELGNSSNETVENNNSISSSSTSDSENSSSEENTLDEKSDNPSNTGNSQENGESIDER

-363 KSLKPDEDISEESL
+363 ESLKPDEDISEESL

-403 RDRKDGYSIDTSKY
+403 RDRKYGYSIDTSKY

-462 KDMIVHLETEQ
+462 KDMILHLETEQ

-610 ICLSQKAKVYW
+610 IGLSQKAKVYW

>member
-15 LENEITEKEKED
+15 LENEITENEKED

-49 DSLFDKG
+49 DSLFDNG
-56 EELEKDFDETS
+56 DELEKDFYDTS

-73 STSLTSDSENS
+73 ISSSTSDSENS

-101 GNSQENDSSDN
+101 GNSQENDLSDDN
-112 SDELEKS
+112 DELEKDFD
-119 SNETSQSND
+119 ETSQSND

-143 EENTLNE
+143 EENTL
-150 KSDNFSNVGNSQE
+150 
-163 NDSSYNSDELEKD
+163 
-176 FDETSQ
+176 
-182 SNDSSTSS
+182 
-190 TFDSENSS
+190 
-198 SKENTLDEKSDN
+198 DEKSDN
-210 SSNTGNSQENDSS
+210 
-223 DNSNELEKD
+223 
-232 FDETSQ
+232 
-238 SNDSGISSS
+238 
-247 TSDSENSSSEENTL
+247 
-261 NEKSDNS
+261 
-268 SNTGNSQEN
+268 
-277 DSSYNSDELEKDFDE
+277 Y
-292 TSQSNDS
+292 
-299 STSSTSDSENSSSE
+299 
-313 ENTLNEKSDNSSN
+313 SN
-326 TGNSQENGDSIGER
+326 TGNSQENGESIDER

-610 ICLSQKAKVYW
+610 IGLSQKAKVYW